1 MKQTTILIIGG
12 AATGRVPMTTALL
25 GRLLAQRGL
34 TWEVRAAG
42 VVAHDDSPAEVEA
55 RDAMLA
61 LGLNVG
67 AYRAHSLTDEMV
79 AAATLLLAVDSGTA
93 RVIYARYP
101 DAAGRTLTLGE
112 LAGRPRDI
120 PDPFRMQVGAWITYA
135 REIESLLRA
144 GLTRLIERAGSDAA
158 PPVASDAAPPPSVR
172 AAALARCDRALADAA
187 AGRPWDEVRGALDA
201 ALVETSAETL
211 APGDLALPYVA
222 LLRALLSMTTS
233 PPTAGQAAFLSQ
245 AIGRLR
251 APVDQQAITALSA
264 QMGVWASL

>member
-1 MKQTTILIIGG
+1 
-12 AATGRVPMTTALL
+12 
-25 GRLLAQRGL
+25 
-34 TWEVRAAG
+34 
-42 VVAHDDSPAEVEA
+42 
-55 RDAMLA
+55 
-61 LGLNVG
+61 
-67 AYRAHSLTDEMV
+67 
-79 AAATLLLAVDSGTA
+79 
-93 RVIYARYP
+93 
-101 DAAGRTLTLGE
+101 
-112 LAGRPRDI
+112 
-120 PDPFRMQVGAWITYA
+120 MQVGAWITYA

-158 PPVASDAAPPPSVR
+158 PPAASDAAPLPSVR
-172 AAALARCDRALADAA
+172 AAALARCERALADA

-222 LLRALLSMTTS
+222 LLRALLGMTTS